1 MDLSTLSDERFLE
14 LIKIVDKEIS
24 RRAISTRFSANKYQ
38 QETKE
43 EIFNNIP
50 QPISTNFHSNNT
62 LNSTEVI
69 QATVVNLL
77 KNLDFF

>member
-14 LIKIVDKEIS
+14 LIKILDKEIS
-24 RRAISTRFSANKYQ
+24 RRAISTHFSANKYQ

-43 EIFNNIP
+43 EIFKNIP
-50 QPISTNFHSNNT
+50 QLISTNFHSNNT